1 MRSFPTT
8 MLRLYTMEEVA
19 DLLDH
24 LNQLDSRADTF
35 ARHLSLLSGSIGQ
48 VAGRSLI
55 YCQFLSG
62 WLVQNFSKDPLVFS
76 ESSSYLSKRECPT
89 HKLAVTV

>member
-1 MRSFPTT
+1 M
-8 MLRLYTMEEVA
+8 EVA

-62 WLVQNFSKDPLVFS
+62 WLVQNFSNLKDPLVFS